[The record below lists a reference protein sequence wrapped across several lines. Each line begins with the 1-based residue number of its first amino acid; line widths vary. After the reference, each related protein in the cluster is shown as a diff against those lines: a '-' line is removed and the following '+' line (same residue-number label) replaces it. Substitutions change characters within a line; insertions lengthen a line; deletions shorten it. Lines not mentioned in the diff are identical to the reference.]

1 MGVLV
6 IRSGLNRGNGVISG
20 YGPTVRERRFG
31 AVAHLGHFAGSLI
44 PFFGSFVVTVMVW
57 WLHRDSRFICR
68 HARASLNFQLS
79 MTVYYGFAF
88 GYLYVFAPF
97 CLALLLSSA
106 VFETVQVAVAARR
119 AGIGGY
125 YRYRMCIQF
134 AKDGEENPQ

>member
-1 MGVLV
+1 MVE
-6 IRSGLNRGNGVISG
+6 RD
-20 YGPTVRERRFG
+20 TTARERRFG
-31 AVAHLGHFAGSLI
+31 AVAHLGHFAGSLV
-44 PFFGSFVVTVMVW
+44 PFFGSLAVTALVW
-57 WLHRDSRFICR
+57 WMHRESHFVCS

-97 CLALLLSSA
+97 GLVLLLSSA

-134 AKDGEENPQ
+134 VRDREEGVR

>member
-1 MGVLV
+1 M
-6 IRSGLNRGNGVISG
+6 IAANE
-20 YGPTVRERRFG
+20 PTLRECRFG
-31 AVAHLGHFAGSLI
+31 TVAHLGHFVGSLI
-44 PFFGSFVVTVMVW
+44 PFFGCFLVTVMVW
-57 WLHRDSRFICR
+57 WLHRDSRFVCR

-97 CLALLLSSA
+97 GVALLLSSA

-134 AKDGEENPQ
+134 VKDREENPQ

>member
-1 MGVLV
+1 MAGHE
-6 IRSGLNRGNGVISG
+6 
-20 YGPTVRERRFG
+20 PTVQECRFG

-44 PFFGSFVVTVMVW
+44 PLFGGFAVTALVW
-57 WLHRDSRFICR
+57 WLQRDSRFVRR

-97 CLALLLSSA
+97 GLALLLSSV
-106 VFETVQVAVAARR
+106 VFETVQVVAAGRR
-119 AGIGGY
+119 AGAGSY

-134 AKDGEENPQ
+134 VKDREEDSR